1 MKKFTLL
8 KENTTDNPGNDLLKT
23 GVTNHYMPIETILV
37 NINNLYCCRLG
48 IEAEKGE
55 DNVSIRLSSSKFTNK
70 DTTMDLLGFH
80 LEDFN
85 TPTLYDYLY
94 NCGLTKYTC
103 VNLGGG
109 YCVAYFSP
117 EDIKT
122 AENPVDME
130 ENPACT
136 CDDCCPCP
144 CEAKES
150 LLSEFEL
157 SSIIKEDDDEEEMKS
172 ATVEKVLEL
181 LDGPDK
187 VKAAKQ
193 LELLVMNE
201 IQLPREFYFAA
212 IKFKSG
218 EEAIALR
225 WKYTKK
231 MPFGKVEGEEGYKE
245 TTVENTRSIMH
256 IFGKGD
262 QAIWVQDYDKESIV
276 QLPDDVKKLIDNILE
291 LLEAGKTDNPSIFK
305 LTGERQERD
314 NKDDKKED
322 DEDKKDDKKEA
333 SDSNDKKDDEKSDN
347 ESEDDDSRGDSSDNL
362 L

>member
-8 KENTTDNPGNDLLKT
+8 KENTTDKPGNDLLKT

-144 CEAKES
+144 CEA
-150 LLSEFEL
+150 
-157 SSIIKEDDDEEEMKS
+157 
-172 ATVEKVLEL
+172 
-181 LDGPDK
+181 
-187 VKAAKQ
+187 
-193 LELLVMNE
+193 N
-201 IQLPREFYFAA
+201 A

-291 LLEAGKTDNPSIFK
+291 LLEAGKTDDPSIFK